1 MMRFNSISDDRWLR
15 MCEIAGRW
23 LFAAL
28 LVFAMAA
35 QANGGQNQL
44 LTQETMEPLLRRYA
58 IQYGPWRDETI
69 ELRVLPFQAVPVP
82 VGNVHYRVL
91 QPARVAGAG
100 AQNFLVAAEIA
111 GKEEARLWIK
121 TEIRVFADVVV
132 ATAPLG
138 RHEIIGAKDVRVD
151 RREIAGRASR
161 PLTRLNDALGK
172 QLTRALDA
180 NEIVFQNALE
190 RPTAMKRG
198 KAITLVFETGGLRVE
213 SAGFADE
220 GGKIGDLIQVKN
232 SSSGKVLR
240 GVVLDGRQVR
250 VN

>member
-1 MMRFNSISDDRWLR
+1 MMQANLSTEDKWLGV
-15 MCEIAGRW
+15 CEVAGRW
-23 LFAAL
+23 LLAAL
-28 LVFAMAA
+28 LVCAMAA

-44 LTQETMEPLLRRYA
+44 LTQETIEPLLRRYA
-58 IQYGPWRDETI
+58 LQYGPWREETI

-82 VGNVHYRVL
+82 AGKVNYRVL

-100 AQNFLVAAEIA
+100 AQNFLIAAEIA
-111 GKEEARLWIK
+111 GKEEARLWVK

-132 ATAPLG
+132 AVAPLG
-138 RHEIIGAKDVRVD
+138 RHEIIAAKDIRVD
-151 RREIAGRASR
+151 RREIAGRTSR
-161 PLTRLNDALGK
+161 PITRLNDAVGK

-180 NEIVFQNALE
+180 NEILSQNALD

-198 KAITLVFETGGLRVE
+198 STVTLVFESVGLRVE
-213 SAGFADE
+213 STGVADE

-232 SSSGKVLR
+232 SSSGKTLR